1 MLRKLWAV
9 IKGIIFLAG
18 LVGLI
23 TLPEDTEKWAEVM
36 GPFAEY
42 LSLDR
47 VEFALYAAIIVFGL
61 WILLPGLT
69 ALLAEFRRFF
79 KQHDRRRFNAR
90 PPHETDQRPETI
102 QEKGIQLFSD
112 RGELNQ
118 ARSLSEQLAKA
129 SHVYA
134 FWTTG
139 AKAFDEGKELH
150 RIKRLI
156 LPNPD
161 GNYLERYR
169 TSYQS
174 ATDLGKSIRE
184 VTKEATN
191 RGIPVRWYDDFI
203 GYSLMIGDPDM
214 NHGWAQIE
222 MAFPCMPKGDHP
234 SITIEKAAYPKI
246 IANLALMLDRVWDS
260 SKPPVDK

>member
-1 MLRKLWAV
+1 MLRRLWAI
-9 IKGIIFLAG
+9 IKVIIFVAG

-23 TLPEDTEKWAEVM
+23 TLPEDADKWGKLM
-36 GPFAEY
+36 GPLADY
-42 LSLDR
+42 VSLDR
-47 VEFALYAAIIVFGL
+47 IEFALYAAIIVFGF
-61 WILLPGLT
+61 WILLPRAT
-69 ALLAEFRRFF
+69 AFLSEIHRRQINT
-79 KQHDRRRFNAR
+79 KPAD
-90 PPHETDQRPETI
+90 ETDQRPETI

-129 SHVYA
+129 SHVNA

-161 GNYLERYR
+161 GDYLECYR
-169 TSYQS
+169 ASYES
-174 ATDLGKSIRE
+174 ATDLGNSIRR
-184 VTKEATN
+184 VTKNAKS
-191 RGIPVRWYDDFI
+191 RGILVKWYDDFI
-203 GYSLMIGDPDM
+203 GYSLMIGDADM
-214 NHGWAQIE
+214 NHGWVQIE

-246 IANLALMLDRVWDS
+246 IANLALMFDRLWDS